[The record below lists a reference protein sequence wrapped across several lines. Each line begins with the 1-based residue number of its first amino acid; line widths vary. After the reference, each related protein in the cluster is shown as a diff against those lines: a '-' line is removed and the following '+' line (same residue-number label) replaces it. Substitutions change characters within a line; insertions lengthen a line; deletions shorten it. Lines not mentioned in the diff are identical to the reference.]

1 MSKDTA
7 KDPETRE
14 ERDKGY
20 FRQWYQ
26 TNGEQLNKSR
36 QQRYNDDP
44 EYRAKVLEQ
53 NREARKRKRTEQLE
67 ERKKENAVRKTR
79 VNRSWKTHEVTI
91 EGDDGESLTAKM
103 FTIGAVAKM
112 LNCSVQA
119 IRLWERKGVLPET
132 PFRGSK
138 RGSKGD
144 RLYTADMIEMFREVL
159 EQQGHLSENQIRPRP
174 LRVTERTIRFADG
187 KVKEGVKLFRIGELA
202 EASQRTVV
210 TLEQLEQRGYLPQTP
225 FRVSDLGYR
234 LYTEGMIVT
243 VKKAFEERAWEV
255 RGDEEWA
262 KFRDEVYAG
271 WKKQGVIG
279 AKILK
284 TVDDAPA
291 KPVARKAKKKR

>member
-1 MSKDTA
+1 MPIEFELTKDQA
-7 KDPETRE
+7 NPPEETRE

-26 TNGEQLNKSR
+26 SNGDQLNKSR
-36 QQRYNDDP
+36 KRRYQDDP
-44 EYRAKVLEQ
+44 EYREKVLEQ
-53 NREARKRKRTEQLE
+53 NREARKRRRVEQLV

-79 VNRSWKTHEVTI
+79 VNRSWKTHDVTI
-91 EGDDGESLTAKM
+91 EDENGEEYTAKL

-119 IRLWERKGVLPET
+119 IRLWERKGILPET
-132 PFRGSK
+132 PFRGAK

-159 EQQGHLSENQIRPRP
+159 EQKGHLSANQIRPRP
-174 LRVTERTIRFADG
+174 LRVTERTVKFSDG
-187 KVKEGVKLFRIGELA
+187 ETKDGVKLFRIGELA

-234 LYTEGMIVT
+234 LYTERMIIT
-243 VKKAFEERAWEV
+243 VKQAFEKRGWEV

-262 KFRDEVYAG
+262 KFRDEVHAG

-279 AKILK
+279 ARILK
-284 TVDDAPA
+284 SRV
-291 KPVARKAKKKR
+291 KE